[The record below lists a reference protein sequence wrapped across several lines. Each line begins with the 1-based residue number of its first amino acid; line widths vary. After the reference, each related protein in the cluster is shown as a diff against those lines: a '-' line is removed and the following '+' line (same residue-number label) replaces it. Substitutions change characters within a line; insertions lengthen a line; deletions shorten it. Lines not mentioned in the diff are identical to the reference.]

1 MAEPDFDANLGR
13 WFAES
18 PVLPDADGFARRVEG
33 RLDRAWRVRRAL
45 IGAAGLAGG
54 VVAVGQVLGA
64 RMGQGVAS
72 VQGVASASAHS
83 MHAMSTSVSAVSDL
97 RLLTALPVGSE
108 VLWVGAGLAVLAVV
122 FFAARALEEF

>member
-1 MAEPDFDANLGR
+1 MADPDFETRLGR
-13 WFAES
+13 LFSES
-18 PVLPDADGFARRVEG
+18 PALPDADGFARRVEG
-33 RLDRAWRVRRAL
+33 RLDRAWGVRRAL

-54 VVAVGQVLGA
+54 VIAVGQMLGG
-64 RMGQGVAS
+64 RMAQGVAS
-72 VQGVASASAHS
+72 VQGAASASAHS
-83 MHAMSTSVSAVSDL
+83 MSAMSNGISAVSDL